1 MTAAEIIQELIKIH
15 TTPYVNSLSMR
26 GRKISFE
33 QFHAQLDALAY
44 SGKRPVRSLQ
54 RITPELINEAL
65 YKTDPCYTCCV
76 ENECYDEY
84 SAVADHTWQLLNK
97 DLTIYQAL
105 EQALIASFG
114 EDLLASEDID
124 KVVASLVGMD
134 N

>member
-1 MTAAEIIQELIKIH
+1 MRLFIKLTRVIH
-15 TTPYVNSLSMR
+15 S
-26 GRKISFE
+26 
-33 QFHAQLDALAY
+33 
-44 SGKRPVRSLQ
+44 
-54 RITPELINEAL
+54 
-65 YKTDPCYTCCV
+65 CV